1 MQLARSR
8 LNRNQPDQV
17 THHLQVNKPANLKNK
32 KLGNLVKDYLKLIP
46 TLTIA
51 MISYFLLWLLINYVY
66 PEKIQNWLFPNSYLP
81 FQLLLGLGNFFL
93 FSFIGKRKLWG
104 FLSSVLLGWLV
115 LLKLQKITIDFWA
128 VLSAVSLALVASFW
142 WLIIQHFNRKK
153 RNS

>member
-17 THHLQVNKPANLKNK
+17 THPIQVNKHNNIKQK
-32 KLGNLVKDYLKLIP
+32 KLSNLLKAYLKLIP

-51 MISYFLLWLLINYVY
+51 MISYFLLWLLINYIY

-104 FLSSVLLGWLV
+104 FFASVLIGWLV

-128 VLSAVSLALVASFW
+128 ITSALTLATIASFW
-142 WLIIQHFNRKK
+142 WLIIQHFNQKK
-153 RNS
+153 TNN